1 MCLISFYVCLHYIP
15 NVVFTQIS
23 DALVLKSRDV
33 LDRIC
38 PVSMKYVLAILVTQ
52 TATALACSVAL
63 VKGVNR
69 SWLFIDKQNLYFILC
84 KVFCQL
90 MQINEYNQNQGI
102 KKYWLIVYH
111 KQRFVKNVSFYNT
124 FLVFYRLILWLPFYH
139 TNLLPFLTHSSLN
152 SMADLVI

>member
-1 MCLISFYVCLHYIP
+1 
-15 NVVFTQIS
+15 
-23 DALVLKSRDV
+23 
-33 LDRIC
+33 
-38 PVSMKYVLAILVTQ
+38 
-52 TATALACSVAL
+52 
-63 VKGVNR
+63 
-69 SWLFIDKQNLYFILC
+69 
-84 KVFCQL
+84 

-152 SMADLVI
+152 SMADLVIQNPIARVKYLYRKKDYLAQHTKCYNM